1 MTTETRYL
9 LGHDE
14 TEWDRL
20 REQHRLWRHTLL
32 DALPPLGVGAGARV
46 LEVGCGSGALLR
58 DLAAIAGD
66 GGRVVGVER
75 DPAAAA
81 RARDEVADLPQVEV
95 RQGDVFELEG
105 EERFDL
111 VVARWVI
118 SFLPTPERAVA
129 RLVPLL
135 EPGGHLLIQDYDYDA
150 IRVAPEE
157 PAVRRLFEVTPEAY
171 VRRGGDAWIATRLPE
186 IYARL
191 GLELVEV
198 RPFCKAGPPS
208 SPVFRWAERFFLH
221 YVQRLVDDDLLTAE
235 EGEASRR
242 GWARARETPGTV
254 FFSPL
259 VVNVVGR
266 RPAGGEATP
275 RHR

>member
-1 MTTETRYL
+1 
-9 LGHDE
+9 
-14 TEWDRL
+14 
-20 REQHRLWRHTLL
+20 LWRHTLL
-32 DALPPLGVGAGARV
+32 DALPPLGVGTGARI
-46 LEVGCGSGALLR
+46 LEVGCGNGALLR
-58 DLAAIAGD
+58 DLAAVAGD

-81 RARDEVADLPQVEV
+81 RARDEVADLPWAEA
-95 RQGDVFELEG
+95 RQGDVFELGG

-150 IRVAPEE
+150 IRVAPDV

-186 IYARL
+186 IYHRL

-198 RPFCKAGPPS
+198 QPFCKAGPPS
-208 SPVFRWAERFFLH
+208 GSVFRWAERFFLQ
-221 YVQRLVDDDLLTAE
+221 YVQRLVDDGLLTAE
-235 EGEASRR
+235 EAEASRR

-266 RPAGGEATP
+266 RPAGGDAAP